1 MDGDARIAGY
11 ATAILE
17 IARAEG
23 DTDRIADELFRIA
36 KAFDSSEPLRQ
47 AMTDSRIPVDRKHG
61 IIDELL
67 GSRASSTAV
76 QLVNFIVGQG
86 MARQLGAIADTV
98 TKQAAAAR
106 RKTVAEIRSAAPLD
120 DDTVAR
126 LAARLSEVTGK
137 DIEPKVVVD
146 PQLVGGIV
154 AKVGDQIFDGS
165 VKSRLED
172 LREAWG

>member
-11 ATAILE
+11 ATGILE

-47 AMTDSRIPVDRKHG
+47 AMTDARIPVDRKHG

-76 QLVNFIVGQG
+76 QLVNFIVGKQP
-86 MARQLGAIADTV
+86 GAA
-98 TKQAAAAR
+98 
-106 RKTVAEIRSAAPLD
+106 SA
-120 DDTVAR
+120 
-126 LAARLSEVTGK
+126 
-137 DIEPKVVVD
+137 
-146 PQLVGGIV
+146 Q
-154 AKVGDQIFDGS
+154 Q
-165 VKSRLED
+165 
-172 LREAWG
+172 